1 MVIFPVADAVYGR
14 SDEGAHVV
22 QDERR
27 INVCMDIVTV
37 EGIVP
42 LVQREEVILEGLGIE

>member
-1 MVIFPVADAVYGR
+1 MVIFPVANAVYGR
-14 SDEGAHVV
+14 SNEGVIVV

-37 EGIVP
+37 EGIVAP
-42 LVQREEVILEGLGIE
+42 VQREEVILDGLGVK